1 MLSRLVIAAIV
12 LASAPAA
19 AQRVVAIAPLSSL
32 GEEDTTASTKKTVA
46 QLEAAV
52 AALPNTRVV
61 KAADVVQ
68 AINKA
73 KKPQLKICEAQ
84 PDCLAELGR
93 LVGAQVVI
101 AGEVVGL
108 GNAKVIYLGATDVT
122 SARELR
128 STTLTLGADAGDD
141 PNGAVIRLLE
151 PERYR
156 GTLQFAIDVQG
167 ANVFVNGS
175 KIKLSPK
182 GEVALPVGRHA
193 VRVTH
198 PEYRDF
204 VRFIDVQF
212 GRTTDVAVGMQQYPI
227 VQRDLQGKPINRDT
241 VVYVDPPMWRR
252 WYVVAPAATGLA
264 ILAGIIAGS
273 LARDLPD
280 APCRKVGGEPC

>member
-84 PDCLAELGR
+84 QDCLAELGR

-128 STTLTLGADAGDD
+128 STTLTLGAAAGDD

-151 PERYR
+151 PDRYR

-175 KIKLSPK
+175 KVKLSPK

-212 GRTTDVAVGMQQYPI
+212 SRTTDVAVGMQQYPI